1 MNMEKD
7 NMNSDNTNNVYSC
20 LKLEEEMEKQ
30 EEREYN
36 EGLITR
42 RENFVRSIVSDFNNS
57 ILTFSNSVFM
67 LADSIKMQKPPIV
80 INLII
85 DKDADPNK
93 VKEIVNNLNN

>member
-1 MNMEKD
+1 
-7 NMNSDNTNNVYSC
+7 MNSNNANTVYGC
-20 LKLEEEMEKQ
+20 LKVEEEMEKQ

-36 EGLITR
+36 ECLITR

-85 DKDADPNK
+85 DKDTDPNK